1 MNTLTA
7 HKIDQQVRAVDVSI
21 DDTIL
26 GIRLSDGREL
36 RIPYPK
42 IPWLEFLVSA
52 TSAQRKNWSLEP
64 GGYAVYWEDMD
75 DGVEVSHL
83 LTIQPLT

>member
-7 HKIDQQVRAVDVSI
+7 HKIDTQVRAVDVSI
-21 DDTIL
+21 DDAIL

-36 RIPYPK
+36 RIPYLK

-52 TSAQRKNWSLEP
+52 TPQQRKNWSLEP
-64 GGYAVYWEDMD
+64 GGYAVYWEDLD
-75 DGVEVSHL
+75 DGVEISHL
-83 LTIQPLT
+83 LTMQSLT